1 MERILPK
8 EIVDDLTKP
17 GKAFLGYGVP
27 NPKVNDMPEEP
38 PSAAR
43 EIPTPSCYPAHLP
56 GAQLGNRPS
65 TRLPQGPGTSLSESP
80 MGLFESLSL
89 KCPETQVMRH
99 DLDLDH
105 AERGCQRQRCLIIDR
120 HDSLITRRHL
130 GCAWLGTRL
139 ERWRGQTSEVL
150 DQAAEGSRSDG
161 WPRPGCANPGG
172 HVPGGVGGWPSLQRS
187 TRSCPGSAATKG
199 EDALAHRSQVLVIV
213 SFRSR
218 RLPGS
223 PSSPPKSVRWDSLRW
238 DSLGLTAA

>member
-1 MERILPK
+1 MKSMSGPRRDSKGSTIAGEENSSSRAGSREARSEIRTTLPEDEPRMERILPK

-89 KCPETQVMRH
+89 KDPEKQVVRH

-105 AERGCQRQRCLIIDR
+105 AERGCQRQR
-120 HDSLITRRHL
+120 S
-130 GCAWLGTRL
+130 
-139 ERWRGQTSEVL
+139 
-150 DQAAEGSRSDG
+150 
-161 WPRPGCANPGG
+161 
-172 HVPGGVGGWPSLQRS
+172 
-187 TRSCPGSAATKG
+187 
-199 EDALAHRSQVLVIV
+199 
-213 SFRSR
+213 
-218 RLPGS
+218 
-223 PSSPPKSVRWDSLRW
+223 
-238 DSLGLTAA
+238 